1 MKKLLLILLLTMG
14 AAHAEDVLHLYNW
27 NNYIAPETIRR
38 FEASCH
44 CRVVQ
49 DYYGAME
56 EMLAKLSAGARG
68 YDIVVPTGFAVQPLI
83 RQRLV
88 QPLDK
93 SLLPNIGNVDP
104 AYLNNAFDPGNQYS
118 LPYAFTTTLIGYND
132 ARIRELGLDPTSWA
146 LIFDPDVLS
155 RIKGRVTVLDDS
167 RELFAAA
174 LMYNGLPANS
184 TRPEDLARARET
196 ILRAK
201 PYWAAFNTQ
210 SYIKELTLGNIWVA
224 HGYSN
229 DMFQANLDAK
239 AAKRPFGIGYTLQK
253 EGNTLSLD
261 SMMIMRS
268 AQRPDL
274 AHRFIN
280 FMLEGR
286 NSSELTNMLGSG
298 NPNRAAAPFVRTEIK
313 KIPAIFPSPA
323 ARQKLVQLAPLEGRE
338 LRELNRL
345 WTQVKTATR

>member
-1 MKKLLLILLLTMG
+1 VGQGQGHHYQGQAVLGCVQYPELHQGTDAGQHLGGTRLLQR
-14 AAHAEDVLHLYNW
+14 H
-27 NNYIAPETIRR
+27 
-38 FEASCH
+38 
-44 CRVVQ
+44 
-49 DYYGAME
+49 
-56 EMLAKLSAGARG
+56 
-68 YDIVVPTGFAVQPLI
+68 VPGQP
-83 RQRLV
+83 
-88 QPLDK
+88 
-93 SLLPNIGNVDP
+93 
-104 AYLNNAFDPGNQYS
+104 
-118 LPYAFTTTLIGYND
+118 
-132 ARIRELGLDPTSWA
+132 
-146 LIFDPDVLS
+146 
-155 RIKGRVTVLDDS
+155 
-167 RELFAAA
+167 
-174 LMYNGLPANS
+174 
-184 TRPEDLARARET
+184 
-196 ILRAK
+196 
-201 PYWAAFNTQ
+201 
-210 SYIKELTLGNIWVA
+210 
-224 HGYSN
+224 
-229 DMFQANLDAK
+229 DAK